1 MAFPAIRFLGALG
14 TIHRR
19 MMAARVAPGVAP
31 GVALGVA
38 LAGLVASNS

>member
-1 MAFPAIRFLGALG
+1 
-14 TIHRR
+14 
-19 MMAARVAPGVAP
+19 MMAARVVP

>member
-19 MMAARVAPGVAP
+19 MMAARVAPGVAL
-31 GVALGVA
+31 GVAPGVA

>member
-1 MAFPAIRFLGALG
+1 MAFPAIGFRGALG

-19 MMAARVAPGVAP
+19 MMAARVVP
-31 GVALGVA
+31 GVA